1 MSLTGTAAGLR
12 GKVDTAERKFDEQLR
27 LNNSLANM
35 AVALLTVIVT
45 LLVSV
50 LVAGEFADAIPADN
64 AFGNATAT
72 IVSNGETA
80 FVIFGVGLLV
90 IPAVG
95 ILFLVRR
102 MGGGG
107 MGGGGMGR

>member
-1 MSLTGTAAGLR
+1 MSVTGTGAGLR
-12 GKVDTAERKFDEQLR
+12 RKVGVAERQFDEQLR

-35 AVALLTVIVT
+35 AVGLLTVIVT
-45 LLVSV
+45 LLVSI
-50 LVAGEFADAIPADN
+50 LVAGEFVDAIPADN
-64 AFGNATAT
+64 AFGNATETVAK
-72 IVSNGETA
+72 NGETA

-107 MGGGGMGR
+107 QMGR

>member
-1 MSLTGTAAGLR
+1 MSVKDTAASLR
-12 GKVDTAERKFDEQLR
+12 GKFDAAERKFDEELR

-35 AVALLTVIVT
+35 AVGLLTVIVT

-50 LVAGEFADAIPADN
+50 LVGGEFADAIPADN
-64 AFGNATAT
+64 AFGNATET
-72 IVSNGETA
+72 ITDNAETA

-102 MGGGG
+102 MGGAGN
-107 MGGGGMGR
+107 GGMGR

>member
-1 MSLTGTAAGLR
+1 MSVMDNAAGLR
-12 GKVDTAERKFDEQLR
+12 ARVEAAERQFDEEIR

-35 AVALLTVIVT
+35 AVGLLTVIVT

-50 LVAGEFADAIPADN
+50 LVGGEFADAIPQDN
-64 AFGNATAT
+64 AFGNATQT
-72 IVSNGETA
+72 ITDNAETA

-102 MGGGG
+102 MGA
-107 MGGGGMGR
+107 GGGGMGR

>member
-12 GKVDTAERKFDEQLR
+12 GKVGAAERQFDEQLR

-35 AVALLTVIVT
+35 AVGLLTVIVT
-45 LLVSV
+45 LLVSI
-50 LVAGEFADAIPADN
+50 LVAGEFADAIPEDN
-64 AFGNATAT
+64 AFGNATQT
-72 IVSNGETA
+72 VTENGETA

-102 MGGGG
+102 MGAGGT
-107 MGGGGMGR
+107 GGMGR

>member
-1 MSLTGTAAGLR
+1 MSVSGTKAEVASMLSAADKQIDETLR
-12 GKVDTAERKFDEQLR
+12 YK
-27 LNNSLANM
+27 NSLANM
-35 AVALLTVIVT
+35 AIGLLVTIIT

-50 LVAGEFADAIPADN
+50 LVGGAFADAIPSDN
-64 AFGNATAT
+64 AFGNATTT
-72 IVSNGETA
+72 ITNNAETA

-102 MGGGG
+102 MGGA
-107 MGGGGMGR
+107 GGMGR

>member
-1 MSLTGTAAGLR
+1 MSFTDTGAGLR
-12 GKVDTAERKFDEQLR
+12 RKVGVAEQQFDEQLQ

-35 AVALLTVIVT
+35 AVGLLTVIVT
-45 LLVSV
+45 LLVSI
-50 LVAGEFADAIPADN
+50 LVGGEFADAIPTDN
-64 AFGNATAT
+64 AFGNATET
-72 IVSNGETA
+72 VTSNAETA

-107 MGGGGMGR
+107 GMGR

>member
-1 MSLTGTAAGLR
+1 MSVMDTAADLR
-12 GKVDTAERKFDEQLR
+12 WKVGAAERQFDEELR

-35 AVALLTVIVT
+35 AVGLLTVIVT

-50 LVAGEFADAIPADN
+50 LVGGEFADAIPQDN
-64 AFGNATAT
+64 AFGNATQT
-72 IVSNGETA
+72 ITDNAETA

-107 MGGGGMGR
+107 GMGR